1 MPIKEVRPISKHSR
15 HLTLEMQNKNC
26 SRRNFIYIFYFY
38 VSKKIGFDVS
48 CNSCV
53 QQRIHMKY
61 QVLFSL
67 KNNEKALRMPSD
79 AVVIGALRAN
89 IYI

>member
-1 MPIKEVRPISKHSR
+1 
-15 HLTLEMQNKNC
+15 
-26 SRRNFIYIFYFY
+26 
-38 VSKKIGFDVS
+38 
-48 CNSCV
+48 
-53 QQRIHMKY
+53 MKY